1 MTDSSE
7 SDTEDLT
14 SKAKKKPAVIED
26 DDDDDHEVAR
36 YDDDAPM
43 GSSDDEGKEKKDDA
57 KAEGGEKPEGE
68 DENDGEP
75 PVQETRID
83 VEVPKISTDLGQ
95 EVNFIKLPNF
105 LSVDCRPF
113 DPETYE
119 DEIDDDDALDEEGNA
134 RLKLKVE
141 NTMRWRIGFDENG
154 KAIKESNA
162 RMVKWSDG
170 SYSMH
175 LGSEVFDVTKQPLQ
189 GDFNHLFIRQGTGL
203 QGQAVFRTKM
213 SFRPHST
220 DSFTHQK
227 MTRSMAD
234 RTTKQ
239 SGIKVISQVGNDPEA
254 GRYQRVKEEE
264 ERLRMSLRKE
274 SMVKRVK
281 ERGQHSR
288 LSSGYLEGGDSDDE
302 GGVSL
307 NAIKNK
313 FKKKKGGAQKTAY
326 STDELSDDSDIE
338 AKKAKKLENAKN
350 ALRDSDEDSA
360 ASKRSRSPAAR
371 RSRSRSGSR
380 SNSASSKGS
389 AAAARSRSGSPRSKS
404 GSARSGSGSD

>member
-1 MTDSSE
+1 V
-7 SDTEDLT
+7 
-14 SKAKKKPAVIED
+14 KKKAAVID
-26 DDDDDHEVAR
+26 DDEDDDHEVAR
-36 YDDDAPM
+36 YDDDMPEK
-43 GSSDDEGKEKKDDA
+43 SDDEGDGEKKESGA
-57 KAEGGEKPEGE
+57 AGEGAEAGEGDKPEE
-68 DENDGEP
+68 EEEE

-105 LSVDCRPF
+105 LSVDCRPY

-119 DEIDDDDALDEEGNA
+119 DEIDDDDCLDEEGRE

-141 NTMRWRIGFDENG
+141 NTIRWRIGFDEEG
-154 KAIKESNA
+154 RAIKESNA

-175 LGSEVFDVTKQPLQ
+175 LGNEVFDVTKQPLQ

-234 RTTKQ
+234 RSTKK
-239 SGIKVISQVGNDPEA
+239 SGIKIISQIGEDPDA
-254 GRYQRVKEEE
+254 NRYARVKKEE
-264 ERLRMSLRKE
+264 ERLRMDLRRESL
-274 SMVKRVK
+274 VKRTK
-281 ERGQHSR
+281 EGASKRN
-288 LSSGYLEGGDSDDE
+288 LSTGYLEGGDSDDE
-302 GGVSL
+302 GAVSL
-307 NAIKNK
+307 AAIKNK
-313 FKKKKGGAQKTAY
+313 YKKNKNKKQTY
-326 STDELSDDSDIE
+326 SSDEADDSDVE
-338 AKKAKKLENAKN
+338 AKKARKLEHAKN
-350 ALRDSDEDSA
+350 ALRDSESDSG
-360 ASKRSRSPAAR
+360 SNRSRSPVR

-380 SNSASSKGS
+380 SRSRSRSRSGSGSRTASPAKS
-389 AAAARSRSGSPRSKS
+389 ARSRSGSPS
-404 GSARSGSGSD
+404 GGSRRSGSGSGSGSD

>member
-1 MTDSSE
+1 
-7 SDTEDLT
+7 L
-14 SKAKKKPAVIED
+14 SKPKKKAAVIED
-26 DDDDDHEVAR
+26 DEDDDHEVAR
-36 YDDDAPM
+36 YDDDMPDK
-43 GSSDDEGKEKKDDA
+43 GSDDEGDGEKKEPVAADGIT
-57 KAEGGEKPEGE
+57 AEFTGEAEEE
-68 DENDGEP
+68 D

-105 LSVDCRPF
+105 LSVDCRPY

-119 DEIDDDDALDEEGNA
+119 DEIDDDDCLDEEGRE

-141 NTMRWRIGFDENG
+141 NTIRWRIGFDEEG
-154 KAIKESNA
+154 RAIKESNA

-175 LGSEVFDVTKQPLQ
+175 LGNEVFDVTKQPLQ

-234 RTTKQ
+234 RSTKK
-239 SGIKVISQVGNDPEA
+239 SGIKIISQIGNDPEA
-254 GRYQRVKEEE
+254 GRYQRVKQEE
-264 ERLRMSLRKE
+264 ERLRMDLRRE
-274 SMVKRVK
+274 SNVKRVK
-281 ERGQHSR
+281 EGASKRA

-307 NAIKNK
+307 AAIKNK
-313 FKKKKGGAQKTAY
+313 YKKNKNKKQAY
-326 STDELSDDSDIE
+326 SSDEDAEDSDVE
-338 AKKAKKLENAKN
+338 AKKARKLEHAKN
-350 ALRDSDEDSA
+350 ALRDSESDSG
-360 ASKRSRSPAAR
+360 SNRSRSPVR

-380 SNSASSKGS
+380 SRSRSRSGSGSRSASPAKSGG
-389 AAAARSRSGSPRSKS
+389 ARSRSGSPS
-404 GSARSGSGSD
+404 GGSRKSGSGSASD